1 MNLNDS
7 EAFTE
12 LLVAYKRAW
21 ITIKVREAMQQN
33 PASNRETV
41 WDRAEQSASQ
51 GLEPAFQAVRDAK
64 DLLAATRQGLG
75 TLKLPD
81 LRKES

>member
-21 ITIKVREAMQQN
+21 ITIQVREAMQQN
-33 PASNRETV
+33 PARNREIV

-51 GLEPAFQAVRDAK
+51 GLEPAFQAVRDASNV
-64 DLLAATRQGLG
+64 LTTLRQALG
-75 TLKLPD
+75 TLALPD
-81 LRKES
+81 LRKD